1 MKFTALH
8 RQYPPL
14 YIGYVFLYI
23 IPPVGYT
30 DSGIGMIEHAV
41 IRSHETYPAQFSH
54 RIGCVI
60 LGFIGFPCLV
70 IGFPCDCF
78 RIRSIGLSA
87 YLSDRGWYPRL
98 SYFRLLRLLNCIR
111 HRKVQYSI
119 GFLFC
124 HLNDRRN
131 MLPNTPFASHIFH
144 IGLVLDIKKREIATT
159 SLSL

>member
-1 MKFTALH
+1 MSFLFHGLAPPIEFGIFKIHTIALCPPIWRLTVDNGTGRNFQSIIRKAMKFTALH

-87 YLSDRGWYPRL
+87 YLSDRG
-98 SYFRLLRLLNCIR
+98 
-111 HRKVQYSI
+111 
-119 GFLFC
+119 
-124 HLNDRRN
+124 
-131 MLPNTPFASHIFH
+131 
-144 IGLVLDIKKREIATT
+144 
-159 SLSL
+159 